1 MGVIAESLVAYAQ
14 PLLDG
19 TDGSIDHMNKA
30 FSLAQLCWNLAL
42 LPEKER
48 EESLAEMRPSLNMD
62 EAQFE
67 DFRQSVIL
75 PMIRRH
81 YEMFPNMPRQ
91 GAASDPKATA
101 APGAPTTATLR
112 AQKYPGTGRNAPCP
126 CNSGKKYKRCCG
138 Q

>member
-1 MGVIAESLVAYAQ
+1 MGVIAESFVAYAQ
-14 PLLDG
+14 PLLDA

-42 LPEKER
+42 LPAKER
-48 EESLAEMRPSLNMD
+48 EESLAEMRPNLDMD
-62 EAQFE
+62 EAEFD
-67 DFRQSVIL
+67 DFRCSVIL

-81 YEMFPNMPRQ
+81 YEMFPNMSRQ
-91 GAASDPKATA
+91 GAARDPKATA
-101 APGAPTTATLR
+101 ASMPPTTASPR

-138 Q
+138 R